1 MIIPS
6 DVRTVVQRIHDSPE
20 LAVVA
25 LAGAG
30 TQALAWILGVSGA
43 SRTLLEA
50 TVPYAGKSMIEL
62 VGREPSQFVSEET
75 AREMAR
81 CCYERALELRD
92 GDEPVVGLACTATIA
107 TDRPKRGQHRCHV
120 ATWDE
125 GGVECLTLVMAKGE
139 RDRAGEED
147 VSSRLV
153 LVALAGASGIDSL
166 QDLSDSLGLQDSELV
181 QAVYYDHPGS
191 LGRLLNSIEL
201 DEAGKYTRLV
211 VEPDGSMYE
220 GAPVHGAILAG
231 SFSPLHDGHRLL
243 ASVAAETLGEPVTF
257 ELSVINVDKPPLRGR
272 EVLRRI
278 REFRDAGRVVLTKA
292 PTFLEKAELLPG
304 CTFVIGFDTA
314 VRLVHPR
321 YYGDDTA
328 AMLHALSRIRDLD
341 CRFLVAGRADGDT
354 FRTLDDVPVPPEF
367 AALLEAIP
375 ESRFR
380 KDISSTELR
389 AG

>member
-1 MIIPS
+1 MTTPS
-6 DVRTVVQRIHDSPE
+6 DVRTLVQRIHDSPE

-50 TVPYAGKSMIEL
+50 IVPYAGKSMIEL
-62 VGREPSQFVSEET
+62 VGREPGQFVSEET

-81 CCYERALELRD
+81 RCYERALSLRD
-92 GDEPVVGLACTATIA
+92 GDEPVLGLACTATIA

-125 GGVECLTLVMAKGE
+125 GGVECLTLVLAKGE

-147 VSSRLV
+147 VVSRLV
-153 LVALAGASGIDSL
+153 LAALAGVSGIDPSP
-166 QDLSDSLGLQDSELV
+166 DRRDSFGLLDSERV
-181 QAVYYDHPGS
+181 QAVYDDHPGP
-191 LGRLLNSIEL
+191 LGCLL
-201 DEAGKYTRLV
+201 DPAGESTRVV
-211 VEPDGSMYE
+211 VEPDGRMCE

-231 SFSPLHDGHRLL
+231 SFRPLHDGHRLL
-243 ASVAAETLGEPVTF
+243 ASVAAETLGAPVTF
-257 ELSVINVDKPPLRGR
+257 ELSVTNVDKPPLRGR

-278 REFRDAGRVVLTKA
+278 RQFSDAGRVVLTKA
-292 PTFLEKAELLPG
+292 PTFREKAELLPG

-321 YYGDDTA
+321 YYGDDTET
-328 AMLHALSRIRDLD
+328 MIQALSRIRDLG

-354 FRTLDDVPVPPEF
+354 FRTLNDVPVPPKF

-375 ESRFR
+375 ESKFR

-389 AG
+389 AR